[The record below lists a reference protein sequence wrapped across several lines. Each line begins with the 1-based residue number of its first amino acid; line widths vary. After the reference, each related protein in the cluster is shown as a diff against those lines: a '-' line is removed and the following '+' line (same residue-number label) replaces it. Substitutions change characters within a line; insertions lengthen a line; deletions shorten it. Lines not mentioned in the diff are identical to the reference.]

1 MAIKAYSYA
10 KDGNRKLSANF
21 AVKEF
26 RCKDGSDPIFIDDE
40 LVTLLQ
46 ELGSLVHLGVEVV
59 GVDVQGKADLLEFN
73 HFLVLLGFLFLFLHL
88 EPVFTVIKN
97 FAHRRLGLRRDL
109 DEVKVL
115 VDSHLQ
121 CVARAHNAHLR
132 AIRPDQAD
140 FFVAD
145 LLIDFQFVGFAVAG
159 DCNTPPTSV

>member
-1 MAIKAYSYA
+1 MCHLTAAEPDA
-10 KDGNRKLSANF
+10 HL
-21 AVKEF
+21 
-26 RCKDGSDPIFIDDE
+26 E

-46 ELGSLVHLGVEVV
+46 ELSSLVHLGVEVV

-132 AIRPDQAD
+132 AICPDQAD

-145 LLIDFQFVGFAVAG
+145 LLIDLQFVGFAVAG